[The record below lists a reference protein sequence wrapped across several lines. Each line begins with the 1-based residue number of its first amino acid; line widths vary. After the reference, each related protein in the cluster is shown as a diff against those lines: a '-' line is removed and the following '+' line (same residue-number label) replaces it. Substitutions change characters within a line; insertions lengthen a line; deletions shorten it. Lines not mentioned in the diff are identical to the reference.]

1 MEPYDIAMV
10 VILVGATAYGFFKG
24 MAWQL
29 ASLASLVASYFASLH
44 LSGPLAPYFGKE
56 APWNKF
62 AAMAAIYLGSG
73 IAIWLAFRLVSA
85 AIDRVKLAEFDRQVG
100 AIFGAFKGALV
111 CLAITF
117 FAVTLSTA
125 ARDKILHT
133 KSGYAAAWVIDQA
146 HPIIPAEMHE
156 VLEPYIHQLDA
167 ALPEGS
173 HHHAH
178 EVGEGRGEPIFN
190 PEGYRGLTREEAAMK
205 AYQEQVAPPQTA
217 RRPGASTRP
226 LDTLPEDISRELGDA
241 VLKRLK
247 DAANPPPSGSYR

>member
-1 MEPYDIAMV
+1 MEPYDIGMV

-44 LSGPLAPYFGKE
+44 LSGPLAPFFGKE

-73 IAIWLAFRLVSA
+73 IAIWLSFRLVSA

-100 AIFGAFKGALV
+100 AIFGAAKGALI

-125 ARDKILHT
+125 ARDNILHT

-156 VLEPYIHQLDA
+156 VLEPYIHQLDE
-167 ALPEGS
+167 ALPGGS

-178 EVGEGRGEPIFN
+178 EVGGEGR
-190 PEGYRGLTREEAAMK
+190 A
-205 AYQEQVAPPQTA
+205 VAPGTPAWPQVPQTA
-217 RRPGASTRP
+217 RRPGASSRP
-226 LDTLPEDISRELGDA
+226 LDNLQIPEEVSRELGDA
-241 VLKRLK
+241 VLKRLQGT
-247 DAANPPPSGSYR
+247 STR